1 MMMIEEKELREL
13 SLLLYQLANIKL
25 YAHHSDMICSPVFE
39 KKKKRTINK
48 PWSELIIKVGE
59 IGEL

>member
-39 KKKKRTINK
+39 KKKKTYNQ
-48 PWSELIIKVGE
+48 
-59 IGEL
+59 